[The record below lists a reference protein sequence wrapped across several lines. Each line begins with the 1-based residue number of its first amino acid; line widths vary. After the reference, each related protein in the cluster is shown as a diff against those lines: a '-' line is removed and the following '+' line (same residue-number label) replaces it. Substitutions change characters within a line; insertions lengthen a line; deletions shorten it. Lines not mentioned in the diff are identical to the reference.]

1 MTLVAGRIVQADAEI
16 AFGSAVKTLLDFF
29 PRSQQIAEGNQAE
42 VADQRCAQYSSA
54 GACCCNAG
62 NNLDFNFGMILGN
75 LPCRKRLR
83 RRWKS

>member
-16 AFGSAVKTLLDFF
+16 RLWKRSQDASRFF

-54 GACCCNAG
+54 PEHAAVMPGD
-62 NNLDFNFGMILGN
+62 NLDFNFRDDPWQPGT
-75 LPCRKRLR
+75 
-83 RRWKS
+83 